1 MQENRQLVIEN
12 IIQILEDKKGEN
24 IEVFNLKNTDYF
36 VDYVIITTAFV
47 DKHALALLDSL
58 KKDLK
63 QKDETFFHVD
73 EENPEWIVADLGDII
88 VHIFTE
94 NQRKKFNLEEFL
106 SKMTTQKNQES

>member
-47 DKHALALLDSL
+47 DKHSLALLDSL

-106 SKMTTQKNQES
+106 SKMAAQKNQES